1 VQLKAQARPHEGTG
15 LDAEH
20 RRDKRASQ
28 IARRIEADIIRR
40 GWPIGQSLG
49 SEQALQQ
56 HYQVSRSVLREA
68 VRLVEHHRVAR
79 MRRGPNGGLL
89 VCEPDATPATR
100 AIIIY
105 LEYLGTTIDDLLDAR
120 LLLEPLA
127 ASLAAERIDE
137 AGIDRLRAVLDVEKH
152 RIPSPS
158 AARDEF
164 HAALAEQSK
173 NPVLQLF
180 IDILMRL
187 TTRYAEDSRVD
198 SASDAVEVI
207 DRTHSEHSDI
217 VAAVTAGDSA
227 RAKTLSEGHAESV
240 TDWLRRHQPGDD
252 AGRRGATRGYHP
264 LAGASSAISDS
275 SGPTRK
281 QRGLDREA
289 AHGKL
294 AEVLAAAIRDDI
306 AAGGWQ
312 VGSVFGTEVAL
323 LERYRVS
330 RSVLRE
336 AVRLLEYH
344 AVAQTRRGPGGGLVV
359 AKPQAQASI
368 DTIALYLQYR
378 KPCREDLRLVRDAIE
393 IENVATVVK
402 RRDAPEVRA
411 FLDRHQLVM
420 EEAGNDAYKAAGME
434 EFLFHTGL
442 AQLAGNAVL
451 DLFLRIIVEL
461 FRRHWAGTQQKSP
474 TRGHLV
480 DVQRAHLRVIEAIVA
495 GDDSLARYRTRRHL
509 DAAASW
515 WL

>member
-1 VQLKAQARPHEGTG
+1 LNAEARPHVGTG
-15 LDAEH
+15 PDAEH
-20 RRDKRASQ
+20 RPDKRASQ

-56 HYQVSRSVLREA
+56 RYQVSRSVLREA
-68 VRLVEHHRVAR
+68 VRLVEHHRVAH

-89 VCEPDATPATR
+89 VCEPDAGPATH

-105 LEYLGTTIDDLLDAR
+105 LEYLGTTIGDLLDAR

-127 ASLAAERIDE
+127 AALAAERIDE
-137 AGIDRLRAVLDVEKH
+137 AGIDRLRAVLDAEKH
-152 RIPSPS
+152 RTSGPS
-158 AARDEF
+158 APRDEF
-164 HAALAEQSK
+164 HVALAEQSK
-173 NPVLQLF
+173 NAVLQLF

-187 TTRYAEDSRVD
+187 TTRYAEQSRAGSVD
-198 SASDAVEVI
+198 EAVETL
-207 DRTHSEHSDI
+207 DRTHSEHSEI

-227 RAKTLSEGHAESV
+227 RAKTLSERHAESV
-240 TDWLRRHQPGDD
+240 TAWLQDHHTPG
-252 AGRRGATRGYHP
+252 
-264 LAGASSAISDS
+264 
-275 SGPTRK
+275 TRK
-281 QRGLDREA
+281 RRGLDRDA
-289 AHGKL
+289 LRGKR

-306 AAGGWQ
+306 VASGWQ
-312 VGSVFGTEVAL
+312 VGSVFGSEVAL

-344 AVAQTRRGPGGGLVV
+344 TVARTRRGPGGGLVV

-378 KPCREDLRLVRDAIE
+378 KPGRDDLRLVRDAIE
-393 IENVATVVK
+393 VDNVAKVVK
-402 RRDAPEVRA
+402 RSDAPEVRA
-411 FLDRHQLVM
+411 FLDGHRRM
-420 EEAGNDAYKAAGME
+420 IGEAGNDVRKAGME

-451 DLFLRIIVEL
+451 DLFLRILVEL
-461 FRRHWAGTQQKSP
+461 YRRQWASTEQKPPS
-474 TRGHLV
+474 RGDIV
-480 DVQRAHLRVIEAIVA
+480 DVQHAHLRVIEAIVE
-495 GDDSLARYRTRRHL
+495 GDDSLARHRTRRHL

>member
-1 VQLKAQARPHEGTG
+1 LSVQTRQYVGAGT
-15 LDAEH
+15 DAEH
-20 RRDKRASQ
+20 RSDKRASQ

-40 GWPIGQSLG
+40 GWPTGQSLG

-56 HYQVSRSVLREA
+56 RYRVSRSVLREA
-68 VRLVEHHRVAR
+68 VRLVEHHQVAR

-89 VCEPDATPATR
+89 VCEPDAAPATH

-105 LEYLGTTIDDLLDAR
+105 LEYLGTTISDLLDAR

-127 ASLAAERIDE
+127 ASLAAEQIDE
-137 AGIDRLRAVLDVEKH
+137 SGIDRLRSVLGAEEH
-152 RIPSPS
+152 RTPGPS
-158 AARDEF
+158 APRDEF

-187 TTRYAEDSRVD
+187 TVRYAEGSRLE
-198 SASDAVEVI
+198 SAGDALDAI
-207 DRTHSEHSDI
+207 DRRRHEHADI

-227 RAKTLSEGHAESV
+227 RAKTLSERHAESM
-240 TDWLRRHQPGDD
+240 TAWLQDHQPQ
-252 AGRRGATRGYHP
+252 GRVRTPR
-264 LAGASSAISDS
+264 
-275 SGPTRK
+275 RV
-281 QRGLDREA
+281 DREA
-289 AHGKL
+289 SLGKL
-294 AEVLAAAIRDDI
+294 AEVLATAIRDDI
-306 AAGGWQ
+306 GTSGRQ
-312 VGSVFGTEVAL
+312 IGEVFGTEVAL

-344 AVAQTRRGPGGGLVV
+344 AVAKMRRGPGGGLVV
-359 AKPQAQASI
+359 TEPQAQASI

-378 KPCREDLRLVRDAIE
+378 KPRGEDLRLVRDAIE
-393 IENVATVVK
+393 IDNVAKVVK

-411 FLDRHQLVM
+411 FLDNHRVM
-420 EEAGNDAYKAAGME
+420 IEEAGNDLRKAGVA

-451 DLFLRIIVEL
+451 DLFLRILVEV
-461 FRRHWAGTQQKSP
+461 FRRHWASSERP
-474 TRGHLV
+474 IPSHSDLV
-480 DVQRAHLRVIEAIVA
+480 DVQRAHLRIIEAIA
-495 GDDSLARYRTRRHL
+495 DGDDSLARYRTRRHL
-509 DAAASW
+509 DATASW

>member
-1 VQLKAQARPHEGTG
+1 LSVQVDT
-15 LDAEH
+15 EH
-20 RRDKRASQ
+20 RSDKRASQ

-56 HYQVSRSVLREA
+56 HYRVSRSVLREA
-68 VRLVEHHRVAR
+68 VRLVEHHQVAR

-89 VCEPDATPATR
+89 VCEPDAAPATH

-127 ASLAAERIDE
+127 ASLAAEQIDE
-137 AGIDRLRAVLDVEKH
+137 AGIDRLRAVLRAEE
-152 RIPSPS
+152 P
-158 AARDEF
+158 RDEF

-187 TTRYAEDSRVD
+187 TVRYAQDSQLD
-198 SASDAVEVI
+198 SANDALEAI
-207 DRTHSEHSDI
+207 DRRHQEHADI

-227 RAKTLSEGHAESV
+227 RAKTLSERHAQSV
-240 TDWLRRHQPGDD
+240 THWLQDHQPARR
-252 AGRRGATRGYHP
+252 AGNR
-264 LAGASSAISDS
+264 
-275 SGPTRK
+275 
-281 QRGLDREA
+281 RGLDREA
-289 AHGKL
+289 PRGKL
-294 AEVLAAAIRDDI
+294 AEVLATAIRDDI
-306 AAGGWQ
+306 ATSGRQIGE
-312 VGSVFGTEVAL
+312 VFGTEVAL

-344 AVAQTRRGPGGGLVV
+344 AVATMRRGPGGGLVV
-359 AKPQAQASI
+359 AEPQAQASI

-378 KPCREDLRLVRDAIE
+378 KPRGEDLRLVRDAIE
-393 IENVATVVK
+393 IDNVAKVVK
-402 RRDAPEVRA
+402 RHDAPEVRA
-411 FLDRHQLVM
+411 FLDRHRLII
-420 EEAGNDAYKAAGME
+420 EEAGNDLRKAGME

-451 DLFLRIIVEL
+451 DLFLRIIVEV
-461 FRRHWAGTQQKSP
+461 FRRHWTTSEQPSP
-474 TRGHLV
+474 SRSDLV
-480 DVQRAHLRVIEAIVA
+480 DVQRAHLRIIEAIA
-495 GDDSLARYRTRRHL
+495 DGDDSLARYRARRHL
-509 DAAASW
+509 DATASW
-515 WL
+515 

>member
-1 VQLKAQARPHEGTG
+1 MSVQARPHLEAGQDTEQRSG
-15 LDAEH
+15 
-20 RRDKRASQ
+20 KRASQ

-49 SEQALQQ
+49 SEQALQER
-56 HYQVSRSVLREA
+56 YRVSRSVLREA
-68 VRLVEHHRVAR
+68 VRLVEHHQVAR

-89 VCEPDATPATR
+89 VCEPDAAPATH

-105 LEYLGTTIDDLLDAR
+105 LEYLGTTIGDLLDAR

-127 ASLAAERIDE
+127 ASLAAEQIDE
-137 AGIDRLRAVLDVEKH
+137 AGIDRLRAVLRAERH
-152 RIPSPS
+152 RAPGPS
-158 AARDEF
+158 APRDDF

-187 TTRYAEDSRVD
+187 TVRYAEGSRLD
-198 SASDAVEVI
+198 SARDALEAI
-207 DRTHSEHSDI
+207 DRRHQEHADI

-227 RAKTLSEGHAESV
+227 RAKTLSERHAESM
-240 TDWLRRHQPGDD
+240 TAWLQDHQP
-252 AGRRGATRGYHP
+252 AGRARDG
-264 LAGASSAISDS
+264 
-275 SGPTRK
+275 
-281 QRGLDREA
+281 RGLDREA
-289 AHGKL
+289 PHGKL
-294 AEVLAAAIRDDI
+294 AEVLATAIRDDI
-306 AAGGWQ
+306 ATSGRQIGE
-312 VGSVFGTEVAL
+312 VFGTEVAL

-330 RSVLRE
+330 RAVLRE

-344 AVAQTRRGPGGGLVV
+344 AVAKMRRGPGGGLVV
-359 AKPQAQASI
+359 AEPQAQASI

-378 KPCREDLRLVRDAIE
+378 KPRGEDLRLVRDAIE
-393 IENVATVVK
+393 IDNVAKVVK

-411 FLDRHQLVM
+411 FLDTHRLTI
-420 EEAGNDAYKAAGME
+420 EEAGNDLLKAGME

-451 DLFLRIIVEL
+451 DLFLRILVEV
-461 FRRHWAGTQQKSP
+461 FRRHWSTTKQPSP
-474 TRGHLV
+474 SRSDLV
-480 DVQRAHLRVIEAIVA
+480 DVQRAHLRIIEAIVD

-509 DAAASW
+509 DASASW

>member
-1 VQLKAQARPHEGTG
+1 LSVQARPHVTAGT
-15 LDAEH
+15 DVEH
-20 RRDKRASQ
+20 RPDKRASQ

-56 HYQVSRSVLREA
+56 RYRVSRSVLREA
-68 VRLVEHHRVAR
+68 VRLVEHHQVAR

-89 VCEPDATPATR
+89 VCEPDAAPATH

-105 LEYLGTTIDDLLDAR
+105 LEYLGTTIGDLLDAR

-127 ASLAAERIDE
+127 ASLAAEQIDE
-137 AGIDRLRAVLDVEKH
+137 AGIDRLRAVLRAERH
-152 RIPSPS
+152 RAPGPS
-158 AARDEF
+158 APRDDF

-187 TTRYAEDSRVD
+187 TVRYAQDSRLD
-198 SASDAVEVI
+198 SASDALEAI
-207 DRTHSEHSDI
+207 DRRHQEHADI

-227 RAKTLSEGHAESV
+227 RAKTLSEHHAQSV
-240 TDWLRRHQPGDD
+240 TAWLQDHQPP
-252 AGRRGATRGYHP
+252 RRVGNR
-264 LAGASSAISDS
+264 
-275 SGPTRK
+275 
-281 QRGLDREA
+281 RGLDREA
-289 AHGKL
+289 PRGKL
-294 AEVLAAAIRDDI
+294 AEVLATAIRDDI
-306 AAGGWQ
+306 VTSGRQIGE
-312 VGSVFGTEVAL
+312 VFGTEVAL

-344 AVAQTRRGPGGGLVV
+344 AVAKMRRGPGGGLVV
-359 AKPQAQASI
+359 AEPQAQASI

-378 KPCREDLRLVRDAIE
+378 KPRGEDLRLVRDAIE
-393 IENVATVVK
+393 IDNVAKVVK

-411 FLDRHQLVM
+411 FLDAHRLTI
-420 EEAGNDAYKAAGME
+420 EEAGNDLRKAGME

-442 AQLAGNAVL
+442 TQLAGNAVL
-451 DLFLRIIVEL
+451 DLFLRILVEV
-461 FRRHWAGTQQKSP
+461 FRRHWASTEQPIPSHGD
-474 TRGHLV
+474 LV
-480 DVQRAHLRVIEAIVA
+480 DVQRAHLRIIEAIA
-495 GDDSLARYRTRRHL
+495 EGDDSLARYRMRRHL